1 MLIEFGILNYK
12 LIIPFIY
19 SLFYQI
25 RRIIHED
32 SKPLYELTTVYLGYL
47 FAGLI
52 YLFIRFRMKK
62 KEVINYNKKDKSV
75 NEKDIQIL
83 TKINAGVYSQINI
96 EAQKKKAKKKKKKYL
111 FILLLSL
118 IYLLPLSLETFTTKN
133 INLNY
138 KTGTS
143 FLYFIFFYVLFS
155 RVILGYQLYN
165 HHFFSLIIIIISMTI
180 LLVIQFIYSESYN
193 FLNLIFNSL
202 YFIFTISLYSLV
214 NVLEKKYYDIYL
226 GSPYH
231 LMFII
236 GLISLVIILSY
247 ELIIL
252 MIFGVKDLFFNGI
265 IYQIKKNIEEYSFLY
280 IFIFIADILS
290 AFLWIGGIHLTIY
303 FFTPCHFIISESL
316 SQIITSIIKNTFEKY
331 SYTIKIIIYIFY
343 TIVALASLIYN
354 ELIIINFG
362 SLSVNTRKKIMLR
375 EKDER
380 NKSLIFND
388 LDDNNISY
396 MINID

>member
-52 YLFIRFRMKK
+52 YIFIRFRMKK

-96 EAQKKKAKKKKKKYL
+96 EAQKKKAKKRKKKYL

>member
-1 MLIEFGILNYK
+1 
-12 LIIPFIY
+12 
-19 SLFYQI
+19 
-25 RRIIHED
+25 
-32 SKPLYELTTVYLGYL
+32 
-47 FAGLI
+47 
-52 YLFIRFRMKK
+52 
-62 KEVINYNKKDKSV
+62 
-75 NEKDIQIL
+75 
-83 TKINAGVYSQINI
+83 
-96 EAQKKKAKKKKKKYL
+96 
-111 FILLLSL
+111 
-118 IYLLPLSLETFTTKN
+118 
-133 INLNY
+133 
-138 KTGTS
+138 
-143 FLYFIFFYVLFS
+143 
-155 RVILGYQLYN
+155 
-165 HHFFSLIIIIISMTI
+165 MTI

>member
-52 YLFIRFRMKK
+52 YIFIRFRMKK